1 MTKPNS
7 SVKDLYQNVI
17 TGVRTAANEIP
28 DFKNGRGGAIVA
40 QIVSYCDD
48 AATWAQD
55 ITTQDEDIYPD
66 DRMPTQ
72 IWPILPGRNTIIAT
86 DDGPLNCAAFAL
98 MKLAHAKVNAS
109 SIAPNLSSGL
119 EFHGSELYRTEN
131 GFAPYRGAA
140 GIRIGRKT
148 ANPAPCIGMGY
159 GAHLHEIYADI
170 GVVVSG
176 ASDSKLDELC
186 ALAGLDAIEAWFKNQ
201 PGDNYVILQRHT
213 LVT

>member
-1 MTKPNS
+1 MTKPNG
-7 SVKDLYQNVI
+7 SVKNLYQQIV
-17 TGVRTAANEIP
+17 TSVRTAAGEVP
-28 DFKNGRGGAIVA
+28 DFENGGGGAIVA
-40 QIVSYCDD
+40 QIVRYCDD

-55 ITTQDEDIYPD
+55 ITVQDEGIYPD

-72 IWPILPGRNTIIAT
+72 IWPILPGRSTIITT
-86 DDGPLNCAAFAL
+86 DDGPLDCAAFAL

-140 GIRIGRKT
+140 GIRIGQKI
-148 ANPAPCIGMGY
+148 ANPAPCIGIGY

-170 GVVVSG
+170 WVVVSG
-176 ASDSKLDELC
+176 ASDAKLDERC

-201 PGDNYVILQRHT
+201 PGNDYAILQRHT
-213 LVT
+213 LAP